1 MNYRIFYAW
10 QSQNK
15 QTEQYIKEQLKKAK
29 EDFEK
34 EGVGIDLIFSP
45 TQEKTGSPDIK
56 VSILEQIKSCDVFIG
71 DLSFIDT
78 EKNVSNGNVLYET
91 GIADA
96 FLGEER
102 VILLCDENTKIEEVV
117 FDINHKRVSK
127 INSTKAKSDIKI
139 WLEGA
144 LQEADRQRFIK
155 TYTIGK
161 YEDDLIITLNYF
173 YKFINMSKNEYSGE
187 VCIPSLADIQHEIIQ
202 SKYPYFFLNVD
213 FTPIIEGLEE
223 KMVRMNTFSHK
234 RIVWHVM
241 NIITKL
247 KGYQKFCSQLRYSF
261 IKINDDFQQYNVYDV
276 KNFFLK
282 NAKDFEAE
290 ENSVLFADNIE
301 MYQGESSS
309 HIIDKRMYKEND
321 NYKTNFI
328 KMDNGIQKIMVSKMS
343 EIDSDVIEIISSL
356 ILNILTSITEYL
368 KFCDLELEFETSA
381 LITIRNS

>member
-1 MNYRIFYAW
+1 MRYRIFYAW

-15 QTEQYIKEQLKKAK
+15 QTELYIKEQLKKAK

-34 EGVGIDLIFSP
+34 EGIDIDLIFSP

-56 VSILEQIKSCDVFIG
+56 VSILEQIKSCDVFVG
-71 DLSFIDT
+71 DLSFVDT
-78 EKNVSNGNVLYET
+78 EKHISNGNVLYET

-102 VILLCDENTKIEEVV
+102 VILLCDENTKIEDVV

-127 INSTKAKSDIKI
+127 INSRKAKSDIKI

-173 YKFINMSKNEYSGE
+173 YKYINMSKNEYSGE
-187 VCIPSLADIQHEIIQ
+187 FGIPSLADIQYEIRQ

-223 KMVRMNTFSHK
+223 KNGSYEHLFAQAYCMA
-234 RIVWHVM
+234 
-241 NIITKL
+241 
-247 KGYQKFCSQLRYSF
+247 YYE
-261 IKINDDFQQYNVYDV
+261 YYY
-276 KNFFLK
+276 
-282 NAKDFEAE
+282 EAQGVPK
-290 ENSVLFADNIE
+290 VLFSAKIFF
-301 MYQGESSS
+301 YQ
-309 HIIDKRMYKEND
+309 N
-321 NYKTNFI
+321 
-328 KMDNGIQKIMVSKMS
+328 
-343 EIDSDVIEIISSL
+343 
-356 ILNILTSITEYL
+356 
-368 KFCDLELEFETSA
+368 
-381 LITIRNS
+381 